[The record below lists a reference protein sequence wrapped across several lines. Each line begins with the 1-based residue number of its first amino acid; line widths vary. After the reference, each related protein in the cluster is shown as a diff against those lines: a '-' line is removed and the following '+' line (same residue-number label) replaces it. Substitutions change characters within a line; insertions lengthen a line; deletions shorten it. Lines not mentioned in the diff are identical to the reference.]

1 MRVTAIQLLAKTVVQ
16 WMMHPFQILQNQL
29 PKVLKLLEHLANY
42 SNAHQKLL
50 VSIFIGIIF
59 QATVVAI
66 AFLFARALGIDIGFL
81 DLSWIMGLISLLVF
95 LPISISGIG
104 VRELG
109 FVGVL
114 RLFEIDIS
122 TALTLSLLVFSLQI
136 VGAAI
141 GALFELTVKGKT

>member
-1 MRVTAIQLLAKTVVQ
+1 
-16 WMMHPFQILQNQL
+16 
-29 PKVLKLLEHLANY
+29 
-42 SNAHQKLL
+42 
-50 VSIFIGIIF
+50 
-59 QATVVAI
+59 
-66 AFLFARALGIDIGFL
+66 
-81 DLSWIMGLISLLVF
+81 MGLISLLVF